1 MFERVLSFPFITRC
15 LAMSY
20 SHVVE
25 SSGVPQPD
33 ETRIANDGAPYT
45 RAQFE
50 SYYQERADWYWQR
63 SDRDRDSMGRLV
75 LAVPP
80 PPQEAFYNA
89 DDPGSIER
97 RWRQAVEH
105 ITRGV
110 YLPYVPNSCR
120 VLLPE
125 VEAFNRQLGGELTTQ
140 VVAKS
145 AKKKKMKGP
154 GDDCDS
160 LEAIQAD
167 NARIAAREEAA
178 AQSEKE
184 KEAAATIA
192 ENEKAARAAKEK
204 AVADEEAANKR
215 KKRSAH

>member
-1 MFERVLSFPFITRC
+1 
-15 LAMSY
+15 MSY

-125 VEAFNRQLGGELTTQ
+125 VEAFNRTMPPPPPTTQ

-178 AQSEKE
+178 
-184 KEAAATIA
+184 
-192 ENEKAARAAKEK
+192 RAAKEK